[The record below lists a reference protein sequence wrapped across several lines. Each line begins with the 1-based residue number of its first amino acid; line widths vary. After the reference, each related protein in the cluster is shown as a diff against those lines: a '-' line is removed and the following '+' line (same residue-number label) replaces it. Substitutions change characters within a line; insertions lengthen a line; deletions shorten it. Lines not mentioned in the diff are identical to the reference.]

1 MRPISLLGI
10 LAFSL
15 TSFSAQAAITF
26 TGVADKTKYIDTLTF
41 TVVADNTANTT
52 TTATLDGVSLPVGVA
67 KTLNQRFDRSFHQ
80 IVATSRDNTTNAV
93 VDTKT
98 VRFVIRDTERMA
110 GSDPGSEDGI
120 PPHTPY
126 KTVNDAP
133 SAFAGQTF
141 KVIAPAAWPANLPVP
156 MAVKLVN
163 GSNET
168 VRLNGLVTFSGF
180 SGTTAQLR
188 RGWGSVVAPA
198 KTTAGAVSVGGA
210 VAGLASSPT
219 INIEAAPVFT
229 DVTGTISANTT
240 WPANSRINIPS
251 GGLTVA
257 VGVTLTIGEGTI
269 VKVYSGNGTAG
280 TAAEITVNGSMV
292 INGTEANP
300 CAFVPATPGGLWGG
314 IELQNSAAL
323 VDAKWTL
330 FHSSGEEQN
339 WFGTHS
345 GYTTHKNQQA
355 LFINA
360 GTLASGAL
368 TGSHVKLT
376 DCFCFSLGG
385 QLMNSKAR
393 TWVDFTRVLVQR
405 AVTCGEQNDC
415 KVTIDRSAL
424 MEFPG
429 ESETFADADN
439 DAIYLTSGD
448 LSITNTIIG
457 FTKDDGVDSGGNGGA
472 SPFGTI
478 DPATGTTTTRYV
490 STNNWYEGT
499 YHEGNSLSGT
509 RNVYFTGC
517 VFLNCGQ
524 GVEDGYSSSGTTDGP
539 NAIVDN
545 CLFSNNMVG
554 VRWGDNYGN
563 GYSYNGSMEVKNSL
577 LLNSLYKDAFSG
589 EWNTGTAR
597 AYDWV
602 YETTATNTFG
612 KQYFNVHDNYIS
624 QPDALHHPTNT
635 TWNPANPVHN
645 ALIEPFMP
653 VPGSNV
659 GVAISTFQT
668 QQSDTSAY
676 AGTFTARLS
685 SFSSKQVAVGWAVFG
700 KTDPLAEAETSL
712 ASGTLTFQPGDTL
725 ETFTAT
731 VPTPGNYGLIRVALG
746 NPVNAEVTGEQVY
759 VKLPAGA
766 VATNYFVYGSGGKPS
781 TSTVGTLGSAWK
793 AKTDFTSTTL
803 AAFVTASGSTWK
815 NEGFDDSSWATI
827 RTQTGFGDDD
837 ENEPY
842 TVVDYDTTT
851 GGTQIGPVVLF
862 RQTFTVPSVAAL
874 ASVTGEV
881 KSDDGAVVYINGTEV
896 FRSPNVAAS
905 LTAYATVG
913 IASAPADNLTAALT
927 VPLNLLHNGVNTIA
941 VSVHQYNNTTSDST
955 FDLKLTGSPAVS
967 TPPLALN
974 FGKSGSQP
982 VMWWFGPN
990 DVLEH
995 STDLTNWFPMP
1006 VTGSPVS
1013 IIPSGTKEFFRLKR

>member
-120 PPHTPY
+120 PPHTPF

-156 MAVKLVN
+156 LAVKLVN

-188 RGWGSVVAPA
+188 RGWGSVVGPA
-198 KTTAGAVSVGGA
+198 KTTAGAVSAGGA
-210 VAGLASSPT
+210 IAGLTSSPT

-257 VGVTLTIGEGTI
+257 VGATLTIGEGTI

-292 INGTEANP
+292 INGTETNP

-429 ESETFADADN
+429 ESDSFVDADN

-509 RNVYFTGC
+509 RNVYFTSC

-524 GVEDGYSSSGTTDGP
+524 GVEAGYSSSGSTDGP

-612 KQYFNVHDNYIS
+612 KQYFNVHDNHIS
-624 QPDALHHPTNT
+624 QPDSLHHPTNT
-635 TWNPANPVHN
+635 AWSPANPVHN

-659 GVAISTFQT
+659 GVAISTFQAT
-668 QQSDTSAY
+668 QSDTSAY
-676 AGTFTARLS
+676 AGTFTVRLS

-700 KTDPLAEAETSL
+700 KTDPFAEAETSL

-731 VPTPGNYGLIRVALG
+731 VATPGNYGLIRVALG
-746 NPVNAEVTGEQVY
+746 NPVNAEVTGEQIYIKSNTVS
-759 VKLPAGA
+759 GNF
-766 VATNYFVYGSGGKPS
+766 VAR
-781 TSTVGTLGSAWK
+781 GSAGWRYRE
-793 AKTDFTSTTL
+793 TRSEPP
-803 AAFVTASGSTWK
+803 STWK
-815 NEGFDDSSWATI
+815 TLLFDDSSVAATEWLAA
-827 RTQTGFGDDD
+827 TLPAGFGATGVVT
-837 ENEPY
+837 
-842 TVVDYDTTT
+842 TVASGSSTDRTKAFY
-851 GGTQIGPVVLF
+851 F
-862 RQTFTVPSVAAL
+862 RKKFTVADPSQFSALTFTVRRDDAVVVWLNNDATPTAVSADGTFNPPYSYDATTIAAGNVPNSTNTANYLTVSIPASKLVVGDNILAVQLHQTSLTSGDIVLDCDLIGTPVVAAAPL
-874 ASVTGEV
+874 KLNFV
-881 KSDDGAVVYINGTEV
+881 KSGG
-896 FRSPNVAAS
+896 
-905 LTAYATVG
+905 
-913 IASAPADNLTAALT
+913 
-927 VPLNLLHNGVNTIA
+927 
-941 VSVHQYNNTTSDST
+941 
-955 FDLKLTGSPAVS
+955 
-967 TPPLALN
+967 
-974 FGKSGSQP
+974 QP
-982 VMWWFGPN
+982 VMWWN
-990 DVLEH
+990 TSTDVLEH
-995 STDLTNWFPMP
+995 SYDLINWFPAP
-1006 VTGSPVS
+1006 VSGSPVS
-1013 IIPSGTKEFFRLKR
+1013 VTPSGPKEFFRLKR